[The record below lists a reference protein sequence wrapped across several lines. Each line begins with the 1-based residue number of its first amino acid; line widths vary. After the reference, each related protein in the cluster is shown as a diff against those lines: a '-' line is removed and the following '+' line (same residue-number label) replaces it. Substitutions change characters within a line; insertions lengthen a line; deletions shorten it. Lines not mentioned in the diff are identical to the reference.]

1 MATGRENYE
10 PTGWAEELIPA
21 AVAIDHPR
29 LATLYVMA
37 SQCHVAGRVEDGARY
52 CEQAEAILSRCPDA
66 LPYGMESYLGWA
78 YLFVGRPDRWADAC
92 SAQIRRS
99 ANPSVFLRM
108 GLVMALTF
116 WR

>member
-1 MATGRENYE
+1 
-10 PTGWAEELIPA
+10 
-21 AVAIDHPR
+21 
-29 LATLYVMA
+29 MA